1 MEQEI
6 IIEIYGGHVQILPAA
21 TQATQNFYGNEFA
34 ERVADQK
41 QEEKPFQE
49 ERQQLARLIGPSRLD
64 EFLDKIA
71 QCATAAELG
80 VVVVA
85 MVGENNSLTE
95 QEMVKESF
103 IKLLQPFAVNIRKGN
118 GVDNLRY
125 YINEAWAKKDKT
137 RP

>member
-21 TQATQNFYGNEFA
+21 TQATQNFYGDEFA

-41 QEEKPFQE
+41 QEENPFQE

-85 MVGENNSLTE
+85 MVGEDNSLTE

-125 YINEAWAKKDKT
+125 YINEAWAKKDKI

>member
-1 MEQEI
+1 MSQEI

-21 TQATQNFYGNEFA
+21 TQATQNFYGDEFA
-34 ERVADQK
+34 ERMANQK
-41 QEEKPFQE
+41 QEEKPHQE
-49 ERQQLARLIGPSRLD
+49 ERRQLARLIGPSRLD
-64 EFLDKIA
+64 GFLDKIHR
-71 QCATAAELG
+71 CATAAELG

-85 MVGENNSLTE
+85 MVGEDNGLTE

-103 IKLLQPFAVNIRKGN
+103 IRLLQPFAVNIRKGN

-125 YINEAWAKKDKT
+125 YINEAWARKGKA

>member
-21 TQATQNFYGNEFA
+21 TQATQNFYGNAFA

-85 MVGENNSLTE
+85 MVGEDNSLTE

>member
-34 ERVADQK
+34 ERVANQK
-41 QEEKPFQE
+41 REEKPFQE

>member
-41 QEEKPFQE
+41 QEENPFQE

-85 MVGENNSLTE
+85 MVGEDNSLTE

-125 YINEAWAKKDKT
+125 YINEAWAKKDKI